1 VAIAEDGSTPVPVKV
16 TGTSGA
22 CTTASFTPP
31 VGSLLVALVAG
42 GWGSGSLMDASV
54 TDSVG
59 GTWAAG
65 PNAQGT
71 STSARGVAKIF
82 TRYLTT
88 APGAMTVSATFT
100 NLGGGRM
107 LAVRV
112 VTGAASSQVGAGS
125 NTRIDAAGSTNGAL
139 TVPLTVA
146 GSWVYGISDNCSI
159 NEALTP
165 NAATSILTNGDY
177 NDTTDTVRLVAW
189 CSANPTTAGNV
200 GTSPTF
206 GGTWPAVER
215 SNTAALEVL
224 PSTSTPISATLA
236 ATSSLTAGITL
247 PAGVAT
253 LSTTAILSSTI
264 GKIEG
269 SGVLSATASLIA
281 GAAVPAAQATLIAAA
296 SLATSVIY
304 INIAAAGLSAVSVL
318 SGITVPPT
326 TMAAGSVLITSGLLL
341 PAVIGGGLAA
351 ISGLTVLGFG
361 FIPVGAQLNAQ
372 SSFTGELFTTWAD
385 AANLCSIASLDA
397 GVKLP
402 GAGGVL
408 TAVAQF
414 NLTGPYLVTGGSDL
428 VLLVVSSRLVANAD
442 SYRPVLVIPTGG
454 VYHPTQ
460 TPQYRLYAADTRTGR
475 IGWELP
481 FESIQWNTP
490 INAVGQLR
498 ASLVIEDALDQ
509 LASIGSLDP
518 RATLRE
524 VLTGPYRISLV
535 LAWGNAVVFAGP
547 YLPGTIPGDTPKIDI
562 GASELARIF
571 DKRVLTDPS
580 GSLSLGPTSPG
591 DMVKQIIESATSQL
605 PGSEWWRTGRELPI
619 TCSNPPSIQ
628 GSVTRF
634 FQGFDTVSATE
645 AINSIVTQ
653 EDGPDF
659 RLDPYL
665 QTGRDG
671 LYVAWELNIGN
682 PHLGASS
689 DPWVFDDSNSLISQ
703 DIDAARMASM
713 LFVPGS
719 GQDDKKLMSW
729 WVDNQLVDQGF
740 PALEEVDTSQSSV
753 ADQTVLDSY
762 ASASLDRYL
771 RPVDKWTVKTRAD
784 GEPGLGSYRVGD
796 AMLLDIRRH
805 PIIIPDVYTRRITE
819 ISGDASPWVSLA
831 STELL

>member
-1 VAIAEDGSTPVPVKV
+1 MAIAEDASTPAPVPV

-31 VGSLLVALVAG
+31 AQSLLVALVAG

-59 GTWAAG
+59 GTWTAG

-71 STSARGVAKIF
+71 ASAARGVAKIF

-112 VTGAASSQVGAGS
+112 LTGAASSQAGAGS
-125 NTRIDAAGSTNGAL
+125 NTRVDATGTTNGAL
-139 TVPLTVA
+139 TVPLTVT

-165 NAATSILTNGDY
+165 NAATTIVASGDY

-189 CSANPTTAGNV
+189 RSASATTSAAV
-200 GTSPTF
+200 GTSPSF
-206 GGTWPAVER
+206 GGTWPTADK
-215 SNTAALEVL
+215 SNTAALEIL
-224 PSTSTPISATLA
+224 PTAAAVGVATLAAASSLTVGASLPAGAATLA
-236 ATSSLTAGITL
+236 ATSNISASAPTQLLTATL
-247 PAGVAT
+247 AGQSNLV
-253 LSTTAILSSTI
+253 
-264 GKIEG
+264 
-269 SGVLSATASLIA
+269 A
-281 GAAVPAAQATLIAAA
+281 GAAVPVAAATLVTSSNLGAALTYYAVSQATL
-296 SLATSVIY
+296 SATSLFS
-304 INIAAAGLSAVSVL
+304 GL
-318 SGITVPPT
+318 TTPPT
-326 TMAAGSVLITSGLLL
+326 ALLANSQLVTTGLLT
-341 PAVIGGGLAA
+341 PAKAGGGLAA
-351 ISGLTVLGFG
+351 TSSLGIVGFG

-372 SSFTGELFTTWAD
+372 SGFAGTLFTTWAG
-385 AANLCSIASLDA
+385 AANLRSIT
-397 GVKLP
+397 
-402 GAGGVL
+402 VL
-408 TAVAQF
+408 TSGGTVPAVAATLRAAAQF
-414 NLTGPYLVTGGSDL
+414 TVIGPYLVGGGSDL

-442 SYRPVLVIPTGG
+442 SYRPALVTPAGS
-454 VYHPTQ
+454 VYHPVQ

-509 LASIGSLDP
+509 IAATGSIDP

-535 LAWGNAVVFAGP
+535 LVWGNAVVFAGP

-571 DKRVLTDPS
+571 DKRVLTDPA

-591 DMVKQIIESATSQL
+591 DMVKQIIDSATSQI
-605 PGSEWWRTGRELPI
+605 PGTTWWRTGRELPI
-619 TCSNPPSIQ
+619 TCSNPPSTQ

-634 FQGFDTVSATE
+634 FQGFDTVTATE
-645 AINSIVTQ
+645 AINSIVTL

-682 PHLGASS
+682 PHLGSTS

-719 GQDDKKLMSW
+719 GQDEKKLMSW

-753 ADQTVLDSY
+753 ADPAALDSY
-762 ASASLDRYL
+762 ARASLARYTL
-771 RPVDKWTVKTRAD
+771 PVDKWTVKTRAD

-796 AMLLDIRRH
+796 SMLLDIRRH

-819 ISGDASPWVSLA
+819 VSGDASPWVSLA
-831 STELL
+831 STESL